1 LGLGSWE
8 LGDSSSFRIVHLLSP
23 DLIRLHHT
31 VFTMTVAS
39 NDKEDSVGQKSDKIS
54 TIIFDVDDT
63 LYDVGTVR

>member
-1 LGLGSWE
+1 
-8 LGDSSSFRIVHLLSP
+8 
-23 DLIRLHHT
+23 
-31 VFTMTVAS
+31 MTVAS